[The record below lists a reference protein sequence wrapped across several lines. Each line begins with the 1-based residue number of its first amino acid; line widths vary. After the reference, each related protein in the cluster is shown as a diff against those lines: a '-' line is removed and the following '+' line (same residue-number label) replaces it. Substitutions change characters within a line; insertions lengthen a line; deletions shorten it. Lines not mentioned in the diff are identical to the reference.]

1 MRSGDALI
9 LPMNIKD
16 LHLSYCSNIHAG
28 ETWDATFQNLKIY
41 IPEVKSRL
49 GYKGKFGIGLRL
61 SKEASVVLERPE
73 RLQEF
78 RDWLKQTNSYV
89 FTLNCFP
96 YGGFHRTKVKE
107 QVHAPDWT
115 TEARLAYTLRCFR
128 ILAQLLPEGVE
139 GGISTSPLSYRHWFV
154 SDLEKNEAFERAT
167 THLIAVVVE
176 LVRLQQETGKF
187 LHLDI
192 EPEPDG
198 LLENSEE
205 LIRYFKE
212 WLLSVGKASL
222 AKQLGITA
230 KEAEKLIKAH
240 LQVCYDVCHF
250 AIGYEKPKEAF
261 KKLKQAGIGIGKIQL
276 SAALKL
282 LIPES
287 PFERFSIGKRL
298 GEFAD
303 TTYLHQVVGRTK
315 EEGLNSYP
323 DLPQALAQLGSTQDL
338 EWRVHFHV
346 PIFLANYGT
355 FQATQED
362 IVEVLKL
369 VNANPSITNHL
380 EVETYT
386 WEVLPQDTH
395 LTLGDA
401 ISRELAWVKEQ
412 LQ

>member
-1 MRSGDALI
+1 MK
-9 LPMNIKD
+9 IKD

-28 ETWDATFQNLKIY
+28 ESWDATFRNLKIY
-41 IPEVKSRL
+41 IPEVKKRL
-49 GYKGKFGIGLRL
+49 EHKGPFGIGLRL
-61 SKEASVVLERPE
+61 SQEASVVLERPDI
-73 RLQEF
+73 LQEF
-78 RDWLKQTNSYV
+78 RDWLKQTNAYV

-115 TEARLAYTLRCFR
+115 TEARRDYTIRCFR
-128 ILAQLLPEGVE
+128 ILAQLLPEGME
-139 GGISTSPLSYRHWFV
+139 GGISTSPLTYRHWFSTDV
-154 SDLEKNEAFERAT
+154 EKEEAFAQAT
-167 THLIAVVVE
+167 AHLIEVVEE
-176 LVRLQQETGKF
+176 LVRLRRETGKL

-205 LIRYFKE
+205 LICYFKD
-212 WLLSVGKASL
+212 WLLTKGKAEL
-222 AKQLGITA
+222 AKKLGIVE
-230 KEAEKLIKAH
+230 KEAAALILDH

-250 AIGYEKPKEAF
+250 AIGYEKPKETF
-261 KKLKQAGIGIGKIQL
+261 QKLKKAGIGIGKIQL

-282 LIPES
+282 LIPDS

-298 GEFAD
+298 EEFAD

-315 EEGLNSYP
+315 EEGLKSYP
-323 DLPQALAQLGSTQDL
+323 DLPQALAQLGDTQDL

-346 PIFLANYGT
+346 PIFLENYGT
-355 FQATQED
+355 FQSTQED

-369 VNANPSITNHL
+369 VKADSSMTKHL

-386 WEVLPQDTH
+386 WEVLPEDTH
-395 LTLGDA
+395 LTLGEA
-401 ISRELAWVKEQ
+401 ISRELAWVREQ

>member
-230 KEAEKLIKAH
+230 TAAEKLIKDH

-303 TTYLHQVVGRTK
+303 TTYLHQVVARTK
-315 EEGLNSYP
+315 EGGLKSYP
-323 DLPQALAQLGSTQDL
+323 DLPQALAKLGDTQDL

-369 VNANPSITNHL
+369 VNADPSITNHL

-386 WEVLPQDTH
+386 WEVLPEDTH

>member
-28 ETWDATFQNLKIY
+28 ENWDATFQNLKIY

-78 RDWLKQTNSYV
+78 QEWLKKTQAYV
-89 FTLNCFP
+89 YSLNCFP

-154 SDLEKNEAFERAT
+154 SDLEKNAAFERAT

-176 LVRLQQETGKF
+176 LVRLHQETGKF

-222 AKQLGITA
+222 AKQLGTTQ
-230 KEAEKLIKAH
+230 KEAEKLIKDH

-303 TTYLHQVVGRTK
+303 TTYLHQVVARTK
-315 EEGLNSYP
+315 EGGLKSYP
-323 DLPQALAQLGSTQDL
+323 DLPQALAKLGDTQDL

-346 PIFLANYGT
+346 PIFLANYGS

-369 VNANPSITNHL
+369 VNANPSITKHL

>member
-1 MRSGDALI
+1 MK
-9 LPMNIKD
+9 IKD
-16 LHLSYCSNIHAG
+16 IHLSYCSNIHAG
-28 ETWDATFQNLKIY
+28 ESWDATFRNLKIY
-41 IPEVKSRL
+41 IPEVKKRL
-49 GYKGKFGIGLRL
+49 AHEGAFGIGLRL
-61 SKEASVVLERPE
+61 SHEAAVVLERPD

-78 RDWLKQTNSYV
+78 SDWLKQTNSYV

-154 SDLEKNEAFERAT
+154 SDLEKKEAFEKAT
-167 THLIAVVVE
+167 THLIAVAVE

-212 WLLSVGKASL
+212 WLIPMGKTSL
-222 AKQLGITA
+222 AKQLGIPA
-230 KEAEKLIKAH
+230 KDAEKLIKAH

-315 EEGLNSYP
+315 EEGLISYP
-323 DLPQALAQLGSTQDL
+323 DLPQALAQLGNTQDL

>member
-1 MRSGDALI
+1 MK
-9 LPMNIKD
+9 IKD
-16 LHLSYCSNIHAG
+16 IHLSYCSNIHAG
-28 ETWDATFQNLKIY
+28 ESWDATFRNLKIY
-41 IPEVKSRL
+41 IPEVKKRL
-49 GYKGKFGIGLRL
+49 AHEGAFGIGLRL
-61 SKEASVVLERPE
+61 SHEASSVLERPE

-78 RDWLKQTNSYV
+78 QDWLKKSNAYV
-89 FTLNCFP
+89 YTLNCFP

-139 GGISTSPLSYRHWFV
+139 GGISTSPLTYRHWFV
-154 SDLEKNEAFERAT
+154 SDLEKNEAFEKAT
-167 THLIAVVVE
+167 THLIAVAVE

-212 WLLSVGKASL
+212 WLIPMGKTSL

-230 KEAEKLIKAH
+230 KDAEKLIKAH

-261 KKLKQAGIGIGKIQL
+261 KKLKQEGIGIGKIQL

-315 EEGLNSYP
+315 EEGLISYP
-323 DLPQALAQLGSTQDL
+323 DLPQALAQLGNTQDL

>member
-78 RDWLKQTNSYV
+78 QEWLKKTQAYV
-89 FTLNCFP
+89 YSLNCFP

-176 LVRLQQETGKF
+176 LVRLHQETGKF

-222 AKQLGITA
+222 AKQLGTTQ
-230 KEAEKLIKAH
+230 KEAEKLIKDH

-303 TTYLHQVVGRTK
+303 TTYLHQVVGRTN
-315 EEGLNSYP
+315 EGGLKSYP
-323 DLPQALAQLGSTQDL
+323 DLPQALAQLGGTQDL

-369 VNANPSITNHL
+369 VNANSSITKHL

>member
-1 MRSGDALI
+1 MK
-9 LPMNIKD
+9 IKD
-16 LHLSYCSNIHAG
+16 IHLSYCSNIHAG
-28 ETWDATFQNLKIY
+28 ETWDAIFRNLKIY
-41 IPEVKSRL
+41 IPEVKNRL

-61 SKEASVVLERPE
+61 SHEAAVVLERPE
-73 RLQEF
+73 PLQEF

-115 TEARLAYTLRCFR
+115 TEARLTYTLRCFR
-128 ILAQLLPEGVE
+128 ILAQLLPEGVD

-154 SDLEKNEAFERAT
+154 SDLEKNEAFEQAT
-167 THLIAVVVE
+167 SNLISVVLE
-176 LVRLQQETGKF
+176 LVKLQQETGKF

-212 WLLSVGKASL
+212 WLIPRGKTSL

-303 TTYLHQVVGRTK
+303 TTYLHQVVARTK
-315 EEGLNSYP
+315 EEGLTSYP
-323 DLPQALAQLGSTQDL
+323 DLP
-338 EWRVHFHV
+338 
-346 PIFLANYGT
+346 
-355 FQATQED
+355 
-362 IVEVLKL
+362 
-369 VNANPSITNHL
+369 
-380 EVETYT
+380 
-386 WEVLPQDTH
+386 
-395 LTLGDA
+395 
-401 ISRELAWVKEQ
+401 
-412 LQ
+412 

>member
-1 MRSGDALI
+1 
-9 LPMNIKD
+9 MNIKD

-41 IPEVKSRL
+41 IPEVKKRL
-49 GYKGKFGIGLRL
+49 VHKGAFGIGLRL
-61 SKEASVVLERPE
+61 SQEAALVLERPD

-78 RDWLKQTNSYV
+78 RDWLKKSNSYV
-89 FTLNCFP
+89 YTLNCFP

-115 TEARLAYTLRCFR
+115 TEARLDYTIRSFR
-128 ILAQLLPEGVE
+128 ILAQLLPEGIE
-139 GGISTSPLSYRHWFV
+139 GGISTSPLTYRQWFAT
-154 SDLEKNEAFERAT
+154 DLEKKEAFEKAT
-167 THLIAVVVE
+167 AHLIAVVEE
-176 LVRLQQETGKF
+176 LVKLKQETGKI
-187 LHLDI
+187 LHLDL

-212 WLLSVGKASL
+212 WLLPKGRVSL
-222 AKQLGITA
+222 AKQLGITEKA
-230 KEAEKLIKAH
+230 AEKLIKDH

-282 LIPES
+282 LLPES
-287 PFERFSIGKRL
+287 PYERFSIGKRL
-298 GEFAD
+298 AEFAD
-303 TTYLHQVVGRTK
+303 TTYLHQVVGSTK
-315 EEGLNSYP
+315 SGGLNSYP
-323 DLPQALAQLGSTQDL
+323 DLPQALTQLGETQDL

-346 PIFLANYGT
+346 PIFLENYGT
-355 FQATQED
+355 FQSTQED

-369 VNANPSITNHL
+369 VHADPSITKHL

-386 WEVLPQDTH
+386 WEVLPEDTH
-395 LTLGDA
+395 LTLGEA
-401 ISRELAWVKEQ
+401 ISRELAWVREQ

>member
-1 MRSGDALI
+1 
-9 LPMNIKD
+9 MNIKD

-41 IPEVKSRL
+41 IPEVKKRL
-49 GYKGKFGIGLRL
+49 AHKGAFGIGLRL
-61 SKEASVVLERPE
+61 SHEAALVLERPD

-78 RDWLKQTNSYV
+78 RDWLKKSNTYV
-89 FTLNCFP
+89 YTLNCFP

-115 TEARLAYTLRCFR
+115 TEDRLEYTIRSFR
-128 ILAQLLPEGVE
+128 ILAELLPEGVE
-139 GGISTSPLSYRHWFV
+139 GGISSSPLTYRHWFPT
-154 SDLEKNEAFERAT
+154 DLEKKEAFEKAT
-167 THLIAVVVE
+167 THLIAVVKE
-176 LVRLQQETGKF
+176 LVKLKQETGKF

-198 LLENSEE
+198 LLENSDE

-212 WLLSVGKASL
+212 WLLPVGKRSL
-222 AKQLGITA
+222 AKQLGITEKA
-230 KEAEKLIKAH
+230 AEKLIKDH

-282 LIPES
+282 LLPES

-298 GEFAD
+298 AEFAD

-315 EEGLNSYP
+315 AGGLNSYP
-323 DLPQALAQLGSTQDL
+323 DLPQALTQLGETQDL

-346 PIFLANYGT
+346 PIFLENYGT
-355 FQATQED
+355 FQSTQED

-369 VNANPSITNHL
+369 VHADPSITKHL

-386 WEVLPQDTH
+386 WEVLPEDTH

-401 ISRELAWVKEQ
+401 ISRELSWVKER

>member
-1 MRSGDALI
+1 MRSGNALI

-78 RDWLKQTNSYV
+78 QEWLKKTQAYV
-89 FTLNCFP
+89 YSLNCFP

-176 LVRLQQETGKF
+176 LVRLHQETGKF

-222 AKQLGITA
+222 AKQLGTTQ
-230 KEAEKLIKAH
+230 KEAEKLIKDH

-303 TTYLHQVVGRTK
+303 TTYLHQVVARTK
-315 EEGLNSYP
+315 EGGLKSYP
-323 DLPQALAQLGSTQDL
+323 DLPQALAKLGDTQDL

-369 VNANPSITNHL
+369 VNANPSITKHL

>member
-1 MRSGDALI
+1 MK
-9 LPMNIKD
+9 IKD
-16 LHLSYCSNIHAG
+16 IHLSYCSNIHAG
-28 ETWDATFQNLKIY
+28 ESWDATFRNLKIY
-41 IPEVKSRL
+41 IPEVKKRL
-49 GYKGKFGIGLRL
+49 AHEGAFGIGLRL
-61 SKEASVVLERPE
+61 SHEASSVLERPE

-78 RDWLKQTNSYV
+78 QDWLKKSNAYV
-89 FTLNCFP
+89 YTLNCFP

-139 GGISTSPLSYRHWFV
+139 GGISTSPLTYRHWFV
-154 SDLEKNEAFERAT
+154 SDLEKNEAFEKAT
-167 THLIAVVVE
+167 THLIAVAVE

-212 WLLSVGKASL
+212 WLIPMGKTSL

-230 KEAEKLIKAH
+230 KAAEQLIKAH

-315 EEGLNSYP
+315 EEGLISYP
-323 DLPQALAQLGSTQDL
+323 DLPQALAQLGNTQDL

-346 PIFLANYGT
+346 PIFFANYGT

>member
-1 MRSGDALI
+1 
-9 LPMNIKD
+9 MNIKD
-16 LHLSYCSNIHAG
+16 IHLSYCSNIHAG

-41 IPEVKSRL
+41 IPEVKKRL
-49 GYKGKFGIGLRL
+49 AHKGVFGIGLRL
-61 SKEASVVLERPE
+61 SHEAALVLERPD

-78 RDWLKQTNSYV
+78 KDWLKRSNTYV
-89 FTLNCFP
+89 YTLNCFP

-115 TEARLAYTLRCFR
+115 TDARLEYTIRSFR

-139 GGISTSPLSYRHWFV
+139 GGISTSPLSYRHWF
-154 SDLEKNEAFERAT
+154 STDLEKAAAFEQAT
-167 THLIAVVVE
+167 THLIQVVEE
-176 LVRLQQETGKF
+176 LVRLKQETGKL

-205 LIRYFKE
+205 LIRYFKD
-212 WLLSVGKASL
+212 WLLPKGKGI
-222 AKQLGITA
+222 LGRKLGMVE
-230 KEAEKLIKAH
+230 KEASVLILAH

-250 AIGYEKPKEAF
+250 AIGYEKPKETF
-261 KKLKQAGIGIGKIQL
+261 QKLKKAGIGIGKIQL

-282 LIPES
+282 LIPDS

-298 GEFAD
+298 EEFAD
-303 TTYLHQVVGRTK
+303 TTYLHQVVGRTQEK
-315 EEGLNSYP
+315 GLISYP
-323 DLPQALAQLGSTQDL
+323 DLPQAIALLHNTKDL

-346 PIFLANYGT
+346 PIFLENYGT
-355 FQATQED
+355 FQSTQED

-369 VNANPSITNHL
+369 VREDPSITKHL

-386 WEVLPQDTH
+386 WEVLPEDTH
-395 LTLGDA
+395 LTLGEA
-401 ISRELAWVKEQ
+401 ISRELAWVREQ

>member
-78 RDWLKQTNSYV
+78 QEWLKKTQAYV
-89 FTLNCFP
+89 YSLNCFP

-176 LVRLQQETGKF
+176 LVRLHQETGKF

-222 AKQLGITA
+222 AKQLGTTQ
-230 KEAEKLIKAH
+230 KEAEKLIKDH

-315 EEGLNSYP
+315 EGGLKSYP
-323 DLPQALAQLGSTQDL
+323 DLPQALAKLGDTQDL

-355 FQATQED
+355 FQSTQED

-369 VNANPSITNHL
+369 VNANSSITKHL

>member
-1 MRSGDALI
+1 
-9 LPMNIKD
+9 MNIKD

-28 ETWDATFQNLKIY
+28 ESWDATFRNLKIY
-41 IPEVKSRL
+41 IPEVKNRL

-61 SKEASVVLERPE
+61 SQEASVVLERPD

-198 LLENSEE
+198 LLENSDE
-205 LIRYFKE
+205 LIHYFKE

-222 AKQLGITA
+222 AKQLGTTQ
-230 KEAEKLIKAH
+230 KEAGKLIKDH

-250 AIGYEKPKEAF
+250 AIGYEKSKEAF

-303 TTYLHQVVGRTK
+303 TTYLHQVVAMTN
-315 EEGLNSYP
+315 EGGLKSYP
-323 DLPQALAQLGSTQDL
+323 DLPQALAKLGDTQDL

-369 VNANPSITNHL
+369 VNANPSITKHL

>member
-1 MRSGDALI
+1 MK
-9 LPMNIKD
+9 IKD
-16 LHLSYCSNIHAG
+16 IHLSYCSNIHAG
-28 ETWDATFQNLKIY
+28 ESWDATFRNLKIY
-41 IPEVKSRL
+41 IPEVKKRL
-49 GYKGKFGIGLRL
+49 AHKGPFGIGLRL
-61 SKEASVVLERPE
+61 SQEASVVLERPE
-73 RLQEF
+73 ILQEF

-154 SDLEKNEAFERAT
+154 SDLEKNEAFEKAT
-167 THLIAVVVE
+167 THLIAVAVE
-176 LVRLQQETGKF
+176 LVRLHQETGKF

-198 LLENSEE
+198 LLENSKE

-212 WLLSVGKASL
+212 WLIPMGKTSL
-222 AKQLGITA
+222 AKQLGVTE

-261 KKLKQAGIGIGKIQL
+261 EKLKQAGIGIGKIQL

-315 EEGLNSYP
+315 EEGLNSYS
-323 DLPQALAQLGSTQDL
+323 DLPQALAQLRDTQDL

-369 VNANPSITNHL
+369 VNANPSMTNHL

>member
-1 MRSGDALI
+1 MK
-9 LPMNIKD
+9 IKD
-16 LHLSYCSNIHAG
+16 IHLSYCSNIHAG
-28 ETWDATFQNLKIY
+28 ESWDATFRNLKIY
-41 IPEVKSRL
+41 IPEVKKRL
-49 GYKGKFGIGLRL
+49 EHKGPFGIGLRL
-61 SKEASVVLERPE
+61 SQEAAVVLERPE
-73 RLQEF
+73 ILQEF
-78 RDWLKQTNSYV
+78 RDWLKQTNAYV

-115 TEARLAYTLRCFR
+115 TEARLAYTIRCFR

-154 SDLEKNEAFERAT
+154 SDLEKNEAFEKAT
-167 THLIAVVVE
+167 THLIAVAVE

-212 WLLSVGKASL
+212 WLIPMGKTSL
-222 AKQLGITA
+222 AKQLEIPA
-230 KEAEKLIKAH
+230 KNAEKLIKAH

-315 EEGLNSYP
+315 EEGLISYP
-323 DLPQALAQLGSTQDL
+323 DLPQALAQLGNTQDL

-412 LQ
+412 L

>member
-78 RDWLKQTNSYV
+78 QEWLKKTQAYV
-89 FTLNCFP
+89 YSLNCFP

-115 TEARLAYTLRCFR
+115 TEARLTYTLRCFR

-176 LVRLQQETGKF
+176 LVRLHQETGKF

-222 AKQLGITA
+222 AKQLGTTQ
-230 KEAEKLIKAH
+230 KEAGKLIKDH

-303 TTYLHQVVGRTK
+303 TTYLHQVVARTK
-315 EEGLNSYP
+315 EGGLKSYP
-323 DLPQALAQLGSTQDL
+323 DLPQALAKLGDTQDL

-369 VNANPSITNHL
+369 VNANPSITKHL

>member
-1 MRSGDALI
+1 MK
-9 LPMNIKD
+9 IKD
-16 LHLSYCSNIHAG
+16 IHLSYCSNIHAG
-28 ETWDATFQNLKIY
+28 ESWDATFRNLKIY
-41 IPEVKSRL
+41 IPEVKKRL
-49 GYKGKFGIGLRL
+49 AHEGAFGIGLRL
-61 SKEASVVLERPE
+61 SHEAAVVLERPD

-78 RDWLKQTNSYV
+78 SDWLKQTNSYV

-139 GGISTSPLSYRHWFV
+139 GGISTSPLTYRHWFAT
-154 SDLEKNEAFERAT
+154 DLEKKEAFEKAT
-167 THLIAVVVE
+167 THLIAVAVE

-212 WLLSVGKASL
+212 WLIPMGKTSL

-230 KEAEKLIKAH
+230 TAAEQLIKAH

-315 EEGLNSYP
+315 EEGLISYP
-323 DLPQALAQLGSTQDL
+323 DLPQALAQLGNTQDL

>member
-1 MRSGDALI
+1 
-9 LPMNIKD
+9 MNIKD

-78 RDWLKQTNSYV
+78 QEWLKKTQAYV
-89 FTLNCFP
+89 YSLNCFP

-230 KEAEKLIKAH
+230 KEAEKLIKDH

-282 LIPES
+282 LIPVS

-303 TTYLHQVVGRTK
+303 TTYLHQVVARTK
-315 EEGLNSYP
+315 EGGLKSYP
-323 DLPQALAQLGSTQDL
+323 DLPQALAKLGDTQDL

-369 VNANPSITNHL
+369 VNANPSITKHL

>member
-212 WLLSVGKASL
+212 WLLSVGKASI

-230 KEAEKLIKAH
+230 KEAEKLIKDH
-240 LQVCYDVCHF
+240 IQVCYDVCHF

-282 LIPES
+282 LIPVS

-303 TTYLHQVVGRTK
+303 TTYLHQVVARTK
-315 EEGLNSYP
+315 EGGLKSYP
-323 DLPQALAQLGSTQDL
+323 DLPQALAKLGDTQDL

>member
-1 MRSGDALI
+1 
-9 LPMNIKD
+9 MNITNF
-16 LHLSYCSNIHAG
+16 HLSYCSNIHAG

-41 IPEVKSRL
+41 IPEVKKRL
-49 GYKGKFGIGLRL
+49 AHKGAFGIGLRL
-61 SKEASVVLERPE
+61 SHEASLILERPE
-73 RLQEF
+73 HLQEF
-78 RDWLKQTNSYV
+78 RDWLKKSNAYV
-89 FTLNCFP
+89 YTLNCFP

-115 TEARLAYTLRCFR
+115 TEARRDYTIRCFR
-128 ILAQLLPEGVE
+128 ILAQLLPEGME
-139 GGISTSPLSYRHWFV
+139 GGISTSPLNYRHWFSTDV
-154 SDLEKNEAFERAT
+154 EKEEAFAQAT
-167 THLIAVVVE
+167 AHLIEVVEE
-176 LVRLQQETGKF
+176 LVRLRRETGKL

-205 LIRYFKE
+205 LIRYFKD
-212 WLLSVGKASL
+212 WLLTKGKAEL
-222 AKQLGITA
+222 AKKLGIVE
-230 KEAEKLIKAH
+230 KEAAALILDH

-250 AIGYEKPKEAF
+250 AIGYEKPKETF
-261 KKLKQAGIGIGKIQL
+261 QKLKKAGIGIGKIQL

-282 LIPES
+282 LIPDS

-298 GEFAD
+298 EEFAD

-315 EEGLNSYP
+315 EEGLKSYP
-323 DLPQALAQLGSTQDL
+323 DLPQALAQLGDTQDL

-346 PIFLANYGT
+346 PIFLENYGT
-355 FQATQED
+355 FQSTQED

-369 VNANPSITNHL
+369 VKADSSMTKHL

-386 WEVLPQDTH
+386 WEVLPEDTH
-395 LTLGDA
+395 LTLGEA
-401 ISRELAWVKEQ
+401 ISRELAWVREQ

>member
-1 MRSGDALI
+1 
-9 LPMNIKD
+9 
-16 LHLSYCSNIHAG
+16 
-28 ETWDATFQNLKIY
+28 
-41 IPEVKSRL
+41 VKSRL

-78 RDWLKQTNSYV
+78 QEWLKKTQAYV
-89 FTLNCFP
+89 YSLNCFP

-128 ILAQLLPEGVE
+128 ILVQLLPEGVE

-176 LVRLQQETGKF
+176 LVRLHQETGKF

-198 LLENSEE
+198 LLENSDE
-205 LIRYFKE
+205 LIHYFKE

-222 AKQLGITA
+222 AKQLGTTQ
-230 KEAEKLIKAH
+230 KEAGKLIKDH

-315 EEGLNSYP
+315 EGGLKSYP
-323 DLPQALAQLGSTQDL
+323 DLPQALAKLGDTQDL

-369 VNANPSITNHL
+369 VNANPSITKHL

>member
-1 MRSGDALI
+1 MK
-9 LPMNIKD
+9 IKD
-16 LHLSYCSNIHAG
+16 IHLSYCSNIHAG
-28 ETWDATFQNLKIY
+28 ESWDATFRNLKIY
-41 IPEVKSRL
+41 IPEVKKRL
-49 GYKGKFGIGLRL
+49 AHEGAFGIGLRL
-61 SKEASVVLERPE
+61 SHEASSVLERPE

-78 RDWLKQTNSYV
+78 QDWLKKSNAYV
-89 FTLNCFP
+89 YTLNCFP

-139 GGISTSPLSYRHWFV
+139 GGISTSPLTYRHWFV
-154 SDLEKNEAFERAT
+154 SDLEKNEAFEKAT
-167 THLIAVVVE
+167 THLIAVAVE

-212 WLLSVGKASL
+212 WLIPMGKTSL

-230 KEAEKLIKAH
+230 KAAEQLIKAH

-261 KKLKQAGIGIGKIQL
+261 KKLKQEGIGIGKIQL

-315 EEGLNSYP
+315 EEGLISYP
-323 DLPQALAQLGSTQDL
+323 DLPQALAQLGNTQDL

>member
-78 RDWLKQTNSYV
+78 QEWLKKTQAYV
-89 FTLNCFP
+89 YSLNCFP

-222 AKQLGITA
+222 AKQLGTTQ
-230 KEAEKLIKAH
+230 KEAGKLIKDH

-282 LIPES
+282 LIPVS

-303 TTYLHQVVGRTK
+303 TTYLHQVVARTK
-315 EEGLNSYP
+315 EGGLKSYP
-323 DLPQALAQLGSTQDL
+323 DLPQALAKLGDTQDL